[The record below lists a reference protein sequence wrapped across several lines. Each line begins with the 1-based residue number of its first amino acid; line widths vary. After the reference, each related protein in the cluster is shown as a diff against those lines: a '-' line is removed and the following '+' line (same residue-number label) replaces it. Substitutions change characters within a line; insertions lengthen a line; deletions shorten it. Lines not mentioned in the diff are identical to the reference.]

1 MASMPARSAA
11 EWKAEGNAHFGAKRY
26 VDAAEAYSQ
35 AIACEPDAVFF
46 SNRCAC
52 QLKLGQLDAA
62 LADALR
68 ARELRPTWAKAHFRE
83 GSVLTAMGRHADAA
97 RSLCEALQLEPS
109 AEAAAELRA
118 TMHAGGLHDAPDQ
131 QHLLQRC
138 LLLLARGPTGARSVG
153 DTRAE
158 LGAWKRCVLPSAEG
172 PRPRA
177 GATLDMIGSTLWL
190 IGGLDAR
197 ASAESTQSV
206 TYSDADGIVHCLNT
220 AVEPA
225 AWTAEPTRAAD
236 GASHAPVAR
245 AGHASC
251 VRGSEIWLF
260 GGHTTSGDPLADT
273 HALDTRTCA
282 WRLVDADSAPVARH
296 AHTLCHDGGDGAG
309 ASDRLLVFGGAN
321 AASEPLGDLCELDLG
336 EPALRWRPV
345 ATAGPPPSPREM
357 HACAIVSSPS
367 AAGGEARAP
376 GASAGV
382 LLIHGGRSG
391 TRVLNDLW
399 ILHLG
404 THTWQCVISPHARCS
419 HALSARPALAGRA
432 AAGTAQFIAFGGFDG
447 RGVLDSTL
455 LLTLAPARDGELGF
469 DVLWADVSADLTGA
483 PKARFAHA
491 QAGTARAV
499 YVFGGGGAS
508 GGCLADTNK
517 LTLTLDAGARS

>member
-1 MASMPARSAA
+1 M
-11 EWKAEGNAHFGAKRY
+11 
-26 VDAAEAYSQ
+26 
-35 AIACEPDAVFF
+35 
-46 SNRCAC
+46 
-52 QLKLGQLDAA
+52 
-62 LADALR
+62 
-68 ARELRPTWAKAHFRE
+68 
-83 GSVLTAMGRHADAA
+83 
-97 RSLCEALQLEPS
+97 
-109 AEAAAELRA
+109 
-118 TMHAGGLHDAPDQ
+118 
-131 QHLLQRC
+131 
-138 LLLLARGPTGARSVG
+138 
-153 DTRAE
+153 
-158 LGAWKRCVLPSAEG
+158 
-172 PRPRA
+172 
-177 GATLDMIGSTLWL
+177 
-190 IGGLDAR
+190 
-197 ASAESTQSV
+197 
-206 TYSDADGIVHCLNT
+206 
-220 AVEPA
+220 
-225 AWTAEPTRAAD
+225 
-236 GASHAPVAR
+236 
-245 AGHASC
+245 
-251 VRGSEIWLF
+251 RGSEIWLF

-404 THTWQCVISPHARCS
+404 TERAGPPSRDRYCRRRGGTSGWQGVSRRAWTARVSRLDGRGSRISHSLTRGVVPRAARRRAAEGTHTWQCVISPHARCS